1 MLLYALLDRVL
12 PRSFLAK
19 TLAVVVVLGQG
30 PLAAL
35 AVLHGA
41 GLIPPGLAWP
51 AAAAATAAGV
61 GGAALGL
68 AAVLRPVDR
77 AEAALAAFERGEP
90 GAAALPETY
99 GDPAGRL
106 MARAAALMRST
117 ESRIGEAERKA
128 ELDPLTGLL
137 NRRGLERALA
147 ARHDVGARGALV
159 MLDLD
164 HFKSVNDAHGHD
176 TGDRVLRDVAEL
188 LRGQMRRPDL
198 AARFGGE
205 EFVLHLAGVGREPAL
220 QVAER
225 LRMAVEDRIAVDG
238 RAQTAS
244 FGVASWPAGAR
255 FADVLKRADA
265 AVYEAK
271 SLGRNR
277 VRFAPGGPAGPAG
290 HPCPGGPAQVAP
302 PAAASPAPARRAA
315 PAAASPGGPR
325 TEPEPR
331 AEAARPT
338 GPARRGGPGLVRGA
352 A

>member
-19 TLAVVVVLGQG
+19 ALAVVVALGQG

-51 AAAAATAAGV
+51 AAAAAIAAGT

-99 GDPAGRL
+99 GDSVGRL

-128 ELDPLTGLL
+128 DLDPLTGLL

-205 EFVLHLAGVGREPAL
+205 EFVLHLAGIGREPAL

-225 LRMAVEDRIAVDG
+225 LRMAVEDRIAIDG
-238 RAQTAS
+238 RPQTAS
-244 FGVASWPAGAR
+244 FGVASWPAGAC
-255 FADVLKRADA
+255 FADVLRRADA

-277 VRFAPGGPAGPAG
+277 VRFAPGGPDVPAGPAG
-290 HPCPGGPAQVAP
+290 LAQDAP
-302 PAAASPAPARRAA
+302 PAAASPAPARGAA
-315 PAAASPGGPR
+315 PAAASAGGPR
-325 TEPEPR
+325 TEPEPGG
-331 AEAARPT
+331 EAARPS
-338 GPARRGGPGLVRGA
+338 GSAPRGAPGLVCGA